1 VNGTAISP
9 DGRTVVYVRSVI
21 LEPENRRNSEI
32 WAVPADG
39 SAPPRRL
46 TDPELNSS
54 APRWSPDGT
63 LLTFTARRRA
73 VKAGESQPE
82 APGDSV
88 WFLRMNGPN
97 EEPFR
102 ILGVG
107 GPPVFSPDNKWMAFT
122 KAVKP
127 DESAPATPLPDADR
141 LIDERFKGRK
151 YDWMNARFD
160 GRGYLADPRDPHAT
174 PPEEVF
180 IVSREGGEARQLTT
194 LGVNARGIAWRPDS
208 SALAFVADTH
218 QRDEYSY
225 DRADLFT
232 ISLSGSLTRLT
243 DDGYDHASPTWS
255 ASGDAVFALREQSL
269 NQVLATKQTAGSPSD
284 LYRFPLAGSAPQ
296 NLTGR
301 WDFIP
306 GPPQTSSDGRF
317 VYFSAGRAGTT
328 HLYRVPAAG
337 GDVEQVTT
345 GDRRLTDVSIA
356 WAPSRI
362 AFSGSS
368 VTLPSEAFTA
378 RLDGSEERTLTT
390 INQALARDVTFRP
403 AERLRFTSKD
413 GTPVEGWLMMPAS
426 AGTRVPLILAN
437 HGGPHGAYGTEFSF
451 YFQWMTANGYAV
463 LYTNPRG
470 STEYGEKFLW
480 ATWGGWGGMDYD
492 DVMAGVD
499 HVLARYPVDPKR
511 LGVTGYSYGGFLT
524 NWVITQTPRFA
535 AAIVGAG
542 ISNWISD
549 YGTADI
555 PRTKESEFY
564 GTPWEARGA
573 ETLLK
578 WSPVMKAASVVTPT
592 LFVHGESDLRVPI
605 EQGEQMYTALKKRKV
620 PAMFIRYPD
629 SYHGGWSPWNT
640 VHRYHYEMQW
650 WKKYLSGT
658 NTSSER

>member
-1 VNGTAISP
+1 MNRLTLTLIAVCSAVSGAQAQTRPLTLQDYYRVEAVNGTAISP

-46 TDPELNSS
+46 TDPALNSS

-73 VKAGESQPE
+73 VKPGESQPE

-88 WFLRMNGPN
+88 WFLRMNGSN

-102 ILGVG
+102 IPGVG

-122 KAVKP
+122 KAVKL
-127 DESAPATPLPDADR
+127 DESVPATPLSDADR

-243 DDGYDHASPTWS
+243 DDGYNHASPTWS

-269 NQVLATKQTAGSPSD
+269 NQVLAAKQTAGSPSD
-284 LYRFPLAGSAPQ
+284 LYRFPLAGGAPQ

-306 GPPQTSSDGRF
+306 GPPQISPDGRF

-356 WAPSRI
+356 WAVSRI

-390 INQALARDVTFRP
+390 VNQALARDVTFRP
-403 AERLRFTSKD
+403 AERLRFASKD

-426 AGTRVPLILAN
+426 AGTPVPLILAN

-451 YFQWMTANGYAV
+451 YFQLDGREWLRRSVHEPARVHRVRREVPLGDVGRMGRRG
-463 LYTNPRG
+463 LRRRDGRRRPRC
-470 STEYGEKFLW
+470 SP
-480 ATWGGWGGMDYD
+480 ATPSIPS
-492 DVMAGVD
+492 A
-499 HVLARYPVDPKR
+499 
-511 LGVTGYSYGGFLT
+511 
-524 NWVITQTPRFA
+524 WV
-535 AAIVGAG
+535 
-542 ISNWISD
+542 
-549 YGTADI
+549 
-555 PRTKESEFY
+555 
-564 GTPWEARGA
+564 
-573 ETLLK
+573 
-578 WSPVMKAASVVTPT
+578 SPATPT
-592 LFVHGESDLRVPI
+592 AG
-605 EQGEQMYTALKKRKV
+605 
-620 PAMFIRYPD
+620 
-629 SYHGGWSPWNT
+629 
-640 VHRYHYEMQW
+640 
-650 WKKYLSGT
+650 
-658 NTSSER
+658 SSRTG